1 MKKTFFCILYIIMC
15 IASHAQ
21 THSYS
26 TNFTYSLKN
35 FADTIPI
42 EVIDNQIFIT
52 ATVNGRPYRFC
63 LDTGS
68 SQGTIYDNAPFVGM
82 RSLGNVVSR
91 DAAGRSDTVG
101 VVQMPQFT
109 IGKLTVTGYVASV
122 FQSSMARSY
131 DAILGF
137 DLFNK
142 GLCCKI
148 DTRNKRI
155 ILTDRR
161 DFFDGEKGYALHYTL
176 KWWVPYVMV
185 SPFKRHYDE
194 VLFDTGSSILYT
206 MNKESFDEHAYKS
219 KNVNSQVAARVKG
232 NMTIGNIGAEH
243 TSEVAFLKL
252 DRLKWDDFTFLNV
265 NAVTTQ
271 GASRIGAS
279 ILNYGAVVINGF
291 RRYIRFLP
299 YTEGDSVEVN
309 NKTVTTAYV
318 PTSDGR
324 ASVGIILPGS
334 TDYQAGL
341 RQGDIILSID
351 GHPVNTFKAFQ
362 QYPLTKGMTHRFIV
376 WSKEG
381 RSKEVI
387 IQR

>member
-1 MKKTFFCILYIIMC
+1 MC
-15 IASHAQ
+15 MASHAQ

-26 TNFTYSLKN
+26 TNFTYSQKN

-122 FQSSMARSY
+122 FHSSMVRSY

-148 DTRNKRI
+148 DTRNKRM
-155 ILTDRR
+155 ILTDLRE
-161 DFFDGEKGYALHYTL
+161 FFDGEKGYALHYTL
-176 KWWVPYVMV
+176 KWWVPYVMI

-351 GHPVNTFKAFQ
+351 GHPVNTFTAFQ